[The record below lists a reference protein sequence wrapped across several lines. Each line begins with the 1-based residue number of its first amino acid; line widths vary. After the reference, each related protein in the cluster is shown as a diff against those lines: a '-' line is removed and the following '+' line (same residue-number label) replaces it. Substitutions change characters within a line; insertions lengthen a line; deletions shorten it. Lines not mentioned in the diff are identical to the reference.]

1 MKCKKCGYKNYNDS
15 IFCEQCGCSLIP
27 QGEAA
32 AVPRKKTSVRKLIIV
47 IVSVILLIAL
57 GITAVLLV
65 SGNPNRRIENYLVSG
80 QKYLIEMDY
89 EQAIVEFDKII
100 AIDPN
105 NAYAYLGKAEALF
118 ALGKDD
124 EAIETLN
131 IGYSLTK
138 DDTIAEELGL
148 NDNSSAVT
156 STTTDEKTT
165 TTTSNDDVSEP
176 VVEVLPAPDGV
187 TYSSDSNSITLQWEA
202 VDGAFAYKILVCDEF
217 SDEFEEYKT
226 VRDLSAKVTDLKP
239 SSEYQIRITTMTLQN
254 GPLREE
260 ETTDIL
266 YCKTKEEIK
275 LSAPTNVQCDS
286 DDHSITLKWNK
297 VDGADA
303 YKIWKHNSETNE
315 FEVYTVVITD
325 SCLVDGLNAETE
337 YEFKITTMTTINGV
351 KEHNTTD
358 IISCTTKEKEL
369 LRYVDVSAYFNTSDV
384 LYGVADGEV
393 INVQGA
399 TEWDDPIRSVYVS
412 DSLKCITLD
421 RVFPYGVCY
430 TEPQEWLSVD
440 FDSSELVHNSGIQY
454 VYKATEDGVKLIK
467 TSPYPMYVTPD
478 GYIAYYETR
487 TSDYVVVNLDSPSGE
502 TISSITIYD
511 HVNPVYTKVMGGCV
525 WLDRLSDYSPT
536 SAWTI
541 PNCAGE
547 IFKYYISSDEFV
559 GLYGGTFYLFYEN
572 GEIVKHQVVE
582 SQEKYPTELSYSG
595 ATYFIG
601 SEFGNTR
608 YGNLVITEYYHSDY
622 NPLMYDMYYIDP
634 EYAAYAVVN
643 VNTGKSSKLYKSIE
657 SVDGKLF
664 LVTDFNGN
672 KGYINSSGTELA
684 MGYSD
689 AGNFMGDYSYI
700 YKNGQYYIVDRN
712 LDIVAE
718 VNGTKVCVLG
728 SNRFSCVRGN
738 KVYLFK
744 VNE

>member
-1 MKCKKCGYKNYNDS
+1 MKCKKCGYTNYNDS
-15 IFCEQCGCSLIP
+15 KFCKQCGCSLIP

-412 DSLKCITLD
+412 DSLKCTKLD
-421 RVFPYGVCY
+421 EVFPDGVY
-430 TEPQEWLSVD
+430 ST
-440 FDSSELVHNSGIQY
+440 DSHYVGSWENAELVHNSGTQH
-454 VYKATEDGVKLIK
+454 VYKATENGVKIIK
-467 TSPYPMYVTPD
+467 TSLYPMYVTQD
-478 GYIAYYETR
+478 GYIAYYKTR
-487 TSDYVVVNLDSPSGE
+487 GSNYVVVNIESPTGEIISSTTIYDYIDPVYIGYGAVKDRLEIYNGSKGVLFRYTLYISDIGSRNEDVYYNYLFYDSGEVLLERKLYGSSNSDSFSLPDELFYSGE
-502 TISSITIYD
+502 TY
-511 HVNPVYTKVMGGCV
+511 
-525 WLDRLSDYSPT
+525 
-536 SAWTI
+536 
-541 PNCAGE
+541 
-547 IFKYYISSDEFV
+547 
-559 GLYGGTFYLFYEN
+559 LYG
-572 GEIVKHQVVE
+572 QVE
-582 SQEKYPTELSYSG
+582 SQ
-595 ATYFIG
+595 
-601 SEFGNTR
+601 
-608 YGNLVITEYYHSDY
+608 YGNVIIAEYYHSDF
-622 NPLMYDMYYIDP
+622 NPWEYIDFYIDP
-634 EYAAYAVVN
+634 AYAAYAVVN
-643 VNTGKSSKLYKSIE
+643 INTGKTSKLYKSIE

-672 KGYINSSGTELA
+672 KGYINSNGIELA
-684 MGYSD
+684 IGYSD
-689 AGNFMGDYSYI
+689 AGNFIGEYSYV
-700 YKNGQYYIVDRN
+700 KQNGIYYIIDRQMNVISEVD
-712 LDIVAE
+712 
-718 VNGTKVCVLG
+718 GTSVYVLG
-728 SNRFSCVRGN
+728 GNRFSCVRGN
-738 KVYLFK
+738 KVYLLE